1 MTRWMTRYMPRRRH
15 MTRRRDTELARAC
28 SRHRFTGPTVLK
40 MPKRS
45 SSHGPLA
52 QLRGHCHWPRQGED
66 QPSLITPPS
75 VVKTTVGARGVEQIV
90 WNFSE
95 AGRVSLYPCP
105 NLLARSRASNHK
117 QGHDALSSHTDRVT
131 LRKAYWE
138 ALQRTGQI
146 CSL

>member
-1 MTRWMTRYMPRRRH
+1 MVGILNPTLGLRSSCTIYDPVDDAIYAATATYDATTRHGTSAS
-15 MTRRRDTELARAC
+15 L
-28 SRHRFTGPTVLK
+28 FTASFHWPHLLK

-95 AGRVSLYPCP
+95 AVRVSLYPCP
-105 NLLARSRASNHK
+105 NLLARSRASNHE
-117 QGHDALSSHTDRVT
+117 QGHAAPSSHTD
-131 LRKAYWE
+131 A
-138 ALQRTGQI
+138 
-146 CSL
+146 